1 MTNLTTCKTCGVDQ
15 IPDTWFGECK
25 RCYDM
30 YDENNAVQC
39 NWCEKVYDDMDIKEC
54 EDCKTDEYLM
64 DINVSGIE

>member
-1 MTNLTTCKTCGVDQ
+1 MD
-15 IPDTWFGECK
+15 
-25 RCYDM
+25 
-30 YDENNAVQC
+30 AVQC